1 MRTLTLQVQVT
12 IDGCMGGPNGEIDF
26 MTSQWDDALHRHVEA
41 VTASV
46 GTIVLG
52 RKLALGVH
60 SALGWRGRGPRAQV
74 ACLALKFHATPK
86 VVFSRTLTS
95 SPWANATVTN
105 GDLVQEI
112 GALKAQPG
120 GDIMAYGGATFV
132 SGLVRHSLVD
142 EYHLYLNPAALGRG
156 LPVFPELE
164 QVKRFRLRRQSSGEF
179 ASLGN

>member
-1 MRTLTLQVQVT
+1 
-12 IDGCMGGPNGEIDF
+12 
-26 MTSQWDDALHRHVEA
+26 
-41 VTASV
+41 
-46 GTIVLG
+46 
-52 RKLALGVH
+52 
-60 SALGWRGRGPRAQV
+60 
-74 ACLALKFHATPK
+74 LKFHATPK